1 MRCIHLLYEQ
11 SERETE
17 IDGEAGKEI
26 LNLVKESSRDQPP
39 IATRKVSGFPLTNTS
54 SEWTV
59 Y

>member
-26 LNLVKESSRDQPP
+26 LNLVKESSRDMY
-39 IATRKVSGFPLTNTS
+39 NTQNLL
-54 SEWTV
+54 WIHN
-59 Y
+59 